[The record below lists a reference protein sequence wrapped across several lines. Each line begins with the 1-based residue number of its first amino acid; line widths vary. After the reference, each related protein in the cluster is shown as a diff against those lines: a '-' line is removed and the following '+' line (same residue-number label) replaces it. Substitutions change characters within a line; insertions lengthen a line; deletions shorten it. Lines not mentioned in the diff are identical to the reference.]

1 MKLNL
6 LRHDPLWARP
16 DLASPSTNGFRNI
29 NVYTLWLH
37 CVVCES
43 LSDSN
48 SFSILFYYFFLSHPK
63 WTFELSSRNS
73 FCCSMFLC
81 PTLAAPQSLW
91 CKTQRATFAKT
102 KKTCKNSRFENQKKL
117 SKRDQGIKTDQG
129 ASRTRLSDDG
139 SFAPPTPPGRSD
151 KEPEER
157 QKWRRGKRGGE
168 RRERRRG
175 HGKTG
180 TRRVQNVCQFVPLPG
195 PPRRAP
201 ERHLSRS
208 PLRHK
213 ELYGAMKY
221 EGLKGTFTPKHQS

>member
-1 MKLNL
+1 M
-6 LRHDPLWARP
+6 
-16 DLASPSTNGFRNI
+16 
-29 NVYTLWLH
+29 YTLWLH

-102 KKTCKNSRFENQKKL
+102 KKSCKNSRRKSRENFLNRSRRISYSAKRRWKL
-117 SKRDQGIKTDQG
+117 CSADT
-129 ASRTRLSDDG
+129 TW
-139 SFAPPTPPGRSD
+139 T
-151 KEPEER
+151 EER
-157 QKWRRGKRGGE
+157 QNEDVRKRGKRGGE
-168 RRERRRG
+168 RRRG
-175 HGKTG
+175 HDAFKT
-180 TRRVQNVCQFVPLPG
+180 FVPLPG

-213 ELYGAMKY
+213 ELWSMKVSKVHLHQNTKANISWASDPIFRSPWSFSLVVLWEWRAVYLRVVCQLFVFICLYDVY
-221 EGLKGTFTPKHQS
+221 EC

>member
-1 MKLNL
+1 M
-6 LRHDPLWARP
+6 
-16 DLASPSTNGFRNI
+16 
-29 NVYTLWLH
+29 YTLWLH

-43 LSDSN
+43 LSDIN

-102 KKTCKNSRFENQKKL
+102 KKNMQFKNTSKITWKKTFQKKRPRNL
-117 SKRDQGIKTDQG
+117 KRSRRISYSAKRRWKLCSADTTLDGG
-129 ASRTRLSDDG
+129 ARKW
-139 SFAPPTPPGRSD
+139 RSD
-151 KEPEER
+151 KNEENVKNVDTEVKTWTEKR
-157 QKWRRGKRGGE
+157 GKRGKRGGE

-180 TRRVQNVCQFVPLPG
+180 TRRVQNVCPFVPLPG